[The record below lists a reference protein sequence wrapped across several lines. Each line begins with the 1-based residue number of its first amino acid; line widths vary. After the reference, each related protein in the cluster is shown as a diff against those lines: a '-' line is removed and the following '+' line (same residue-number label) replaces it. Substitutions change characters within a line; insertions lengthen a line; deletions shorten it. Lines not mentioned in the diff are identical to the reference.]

1 MAGARAGGDD
11 AFAFSPSFHP
21 RGLKPSLLWYISCQ
35 AGRGRSPPWAP
46 ASLPRVGVPG
56 LATALGS
63 CRGTCGPKPRPRSPP
78 PVQFSELLLAVWE
91 RLLGFALVRG
101 SRAGAADPPV
111 GPEQRHGSAGREE
124 GERPPAVTRTSRPGR
139 DTKQAQV
146 GKGRGRIPAE
156 PGPAESH
163 TWQLPPELEATLS
176 ETPQRGNAYSFIL
189 KNLREEAVTVRGRNG
204 GPICQS
210 PPPLRGRQAPS
221 ASPWHLVSHPGPSR
235 LPSLL
240 SKSPPRWEA
249 GRWATTLTSG
259 SASRWRRQ
267 RVWGCRS

>member
-139 DTKQAQV
+139 GALCAPQTQSRLRS
-146 GKGRGRIPAE
+146 GRAGAGSPRSRDPQSRTRGSF
-156 PGPAESH
+156 P
-163 TWQLPPELEATLS
+163 LNLRPPCQRPLREATH
-176 ETPQRGNAYSFIL
+176 I
-189 KNLREEAVTVRGRNG
+189 
-204 GPICQS
+204 
-210 PPPLRGRQAPS
+210 PLF
-221 ASPWHLVSHPGPSR
+221 
-235 LPSLL
+235 
-240 SKSPPRWEA
+240 
-249 GRWATTLTSG
+249 
-259 SASRWRRQ
+259 
-267 RVWGCRS
+267 